1 MTSGHIGSSRDNRR
15 RWTTLALVAG
25 CLSLSACAS
34 MAKVSTDATT
44 ILQTHIVRPVRYR
57 LAGADPD
64 ARANLSR
71 GQRELQAKN
80 YPGALA
86 ALNRAVWDVEGIQRR
101 PLRLTELG
109 DVYEALRRAY
119 TGLGMPKVAEEHLRM
134 AIALTEARARDQA
147 AEPSHVLARAKDAY
161 AAARFRDALRLLR
174 AALVDLEDLSDGEM
188 RVKHLAPCHAPR
200 SRDGAIE
207 RQRCR
212 DEPCRQDPPAER
224 GLLLD
229 RGLDGFNLDSTRRRR
244 ASNPNDGRAARR
256 RGRDGRCRGG

>member
-119 TGLGMPKVAEEHLRM
+119 TGLGMPKVAEEHQRM

-174 AALVDLEDLSDGEM
+174 AALVD
-188 RVKHLAPCHAPR
+188 P
-200 SRDGAIE
+200 
-207 RQRCR
+207 

-244 ASNPNDGRAARR
+244 ASDPNDGRAARR

>member
-1 MTSGHIGSSRDNRR
+1 
-15 RWTTLALVAG
+15 
-25 CLSLSACAS
+25 

-86 ALNRAVWDVEGIQRR
+86 ALNR
-101 PLRLTELG
+101 ELG

-119 TGLGMPKVAEEHLRM
+119 TGLGMPKVAEEHQRM

-188 RVKHLAPCHAPR
+188 RVKQLAETRCYLAFTYFANQER
-200 SRDGAIE
+200 ERVRDELKRLATLDGALASCTQQAPPGVRSLIADV
-207 RQRCR
+207 QRKR
-212 DEPCRQDPPAER
+212 P
-224 GLLLD
+224 
-229 RGLDGFNLDSTRRRR
+229 
-244 ASNPNDGRAARR
+244 
-256 RGRDGRCRGG
+256 

>member
-44 ILQTHIVRPVRYR
+44 IWQTHIVRPVRYR
-57 LAGADPD
+57 LAGVDPD
-64 ARANLSR
+64 VRANLSR

-119 TGLGMPKVAEEHLRM
+119 TGLGMPKVAEEHQRM

-188 RVKHLAPCHAPR
+188 RVKQLAETRCYLAFTYFANQER
-200 SRDGAIE
+200 ERVRDELKRLATLDGALASCTQQAPPGVRSLIADV
-207 RQRCR
+207 QRKR
-212 DEPCRQDPPAER
+212 P
-224 GLLLD
+224 
-229 RGLDGFNLDSTRRRR
+229 
-244 ASNPNDGRAARR
+244 
-256 RGRDGRCRGG
+256 